1 MSPEALTT
9 KDFFEEEE
17 TLPRLRGD
25 FDFIIVTPGV
35 TDADFNEKLIASSF
49 IFSRLE
55 KELCANAVLNILR
68 VY

>member
-25 FDFIIVTPGV
+25 FDFIIITPGV
-35 TDADFNEKLIASSF
+35 MVADFNEKLIVSYF
-49 IFSRLE
+49 IFFCLKR
-55 KELCANAVLNILR
+55 NFV
-68 VY
+68 